1 MSNANTLFIVDG
13 SAYIYRAFFAVRHL
27 SNSKGMPTNALHG
40 FMQMLKWSIAALG
53 LIVLALYAFIEAG
66 QPLIGTLLLLLIP
79 VGAIGLVVMGT
90 RRT

>member
-1 MSNANTLFIVDG
+1 MAKKPAAKAAVEELPPAMDYAQHNAT
-13 SAYIYRAFFAVRHL
+13 YE
-27 SNSKGMPTNALHG
+27 G
-40 FMQMLKWSIAALG
+40 FMQMLKWGIVAML
-53 LIVLALYAFIEAG
+53 LIVLALYAFIEGG